1 MQGVGRS
8 GKCVDMEETWLSVYL
23 CGCWCLCIISDT
35 YLRPRFLCCYSS
47 LEPLQWPNQEP
58 QVPQAA
64 ASAGAT
70 VHLPYLAPVS
80 CHPARRRA
88 TAQTAA
94 DADRRFALLWT
105 LCSWECFSE
114 VTALAQNNPML
125 ETWTAFGSALE
136 IKQMLMNKDS
146 LKRKI

>member
-1 MQGVGRS
+1 MCICVAAGVCALFQTR
-8 GKCVDMEETWLSVYL
+8 
-23 CGCWCLCIISDT
+23 ISDLDFCAVT
-35 YLRPRFLCCYSS
+35 HLLSPYNDPIRS
-47 LEPLQWPNQEP
+47 LKCLKLLLQQEP
-58 QVPQAA
+58 
-64 ASAGAT
+64 T